1 MVIDCGVAD
10 DAADKEGQEVVEQRA
25 HQVAG
30 EGKLD
35 DDVRVGT
42 LQVGRI
48 AQFHTIHHKFVDGG
62 GPAVRYIPQH

>member
-1 MVIDCGVAD
+1 MAYN
-10 DAADKEGQEVVEQRA
+10 AANEEGQEVVEQRA

-35 DDVRVGT
+35 DDVRIGA

-48 AQFHTIHHKFVDGG
+48 A
-62 GPAVRYIPQH
+62 

>member
-1 MVIDCGVAD
+1 VAD
-10 DAADKEGQEVVEQRA
+10 DAANEEGQKVVEQRA

-35 DDVRVGT
+35 DDIRVGT

-48 AQFHTIHHKFVDGG
+48 TQFHTIHHKFVDGG
-62 GPAVRYIPQH
+62 GPTVRYIPQH